1 MCLFVCLKHEAD
13 ERHRTFSRVEIDFKL
28 FKKTHDKLVNRN
40 KHHQA
45 NKMRIE
51 SLETWIWNLN
61 DKTEEF
67 PENVHRL
74 DNEYDQGH
82 VEKQVDAI

>member
-1 MCLFVCLKHEAD
+1 
-13 ERHRTFSRVEIDFKL
+13 
-28 FKKTHDKLVNRN
+28 
-40 KHHQA
+40 
-45 NKMRIE
+45 MRIE

-67 PENVHRL
+67 PEKVHRL
-74 DNEYDQGH
+74 DKEHDQGH